1 MSKKGIA
8 YVLVL
13 FILSVFMSFGA
24 SAEKASVDHTHGPDG
39 AYIEVVRE

>member
-24 SAEKASVDHTHGPDG
+24 AVGKASVDHIHGPDG
-39 AYIEVVRE
+39 AYIELVRE

>member
-13 FILSVFMSFGA
+13 FLLTVVLMIAGGA
-24 SAEKASVDHTHGPDG
+24 GKASVNHTHGPNG
-39 AYIEVVRE
+39 EYIELSR

>member
-13 FILSVFMSFGA
+13 FLLSVLMSFGA
-24 SAEKASVDHTHGPDG
+24 AVGKASVNHTHGPDG
-39 AYIEVVRE
+39 TYIEAGRE

>member
-1 MSKKGIA
+1 MSKKGIT

-24 SAEKASVDHTHGPDG
+24 AVGKASVDHTHGPDG
-39 AYIEVVRE
+39 AYIELVRE